1 MLPVCPPRALT
12 VKDGFS
18 LLEIMLALLIFTAG
32 VIAITWAFSAGM
44 SATSDIENIDLALN
58 IAQAKMEGIR
68 NTPFANITDS
78 GPAADPSFSNFN
90 TAVNVGEGQ
99 NPMPVDVTVVWNVK
113 GGQANV
119 TLTTL
124 VASY

>member
-1 MLPVCPPRALT
+1 MLPNVTYPAGKVR
-12 VKDGFS
+12 DGFS
-18 LLEIMLALLIFTAG
+18 LLEIMLALLIFTIG
-32 VIAITWAFSAGM
+32 VIAISWAFSAGM

-58 IAQAKMEGIR
+58 IAQAKMEGIK

-78 GPAADPSFSNFN
+78 SSAADSLFPNFN

-119 TLTTL
+119 TLATL